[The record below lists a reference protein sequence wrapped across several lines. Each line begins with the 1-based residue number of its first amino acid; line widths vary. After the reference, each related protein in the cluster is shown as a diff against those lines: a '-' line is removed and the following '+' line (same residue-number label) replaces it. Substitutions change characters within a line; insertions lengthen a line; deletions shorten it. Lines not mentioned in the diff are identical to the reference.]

1 MTAKQRDRIRRAAM
15 RWFHIWKMAQ
25 DSPKLNAREQR
36 AGVALFKA
44 WEATQK
50 GEPWAAARKGKR
62 K

>member
-1 MTAKQRDRIRRAAM
+1 MTPTQRDRIVRAAM
-15 RWFHIWKMAQ
+15 RWFHIWKRAQ

-50 GEPWAAARKGKR
+50 GAPAPPRRRGKR
-62 K
+62 